1 MEYPLYEISEKQFPG
16 NLAEIPDKPK
26 KLYARGKLPPPD
38 HKLLAV
44 VGSRKYS
51 TYGKQ
56 VVEHIIGGLRGYPIT
71 IVSGLAIGID
81 ALAHR
86 AALDNGLNTIAVP
99 GSGLDEDVL
108 YPAQNRKLAHE
119 ILAKGGG
126 LISEFEPDFRA
137 TDWSFPQRNR
147 IMAGVANAVL
157 IIEAVLKSGTLI
169 TSRLATDYNR
179 DVLAVPGSIFSK
191 NSEGPHML
199 IKLGATPATSA
210 EDVLDTLGLTV
221 LQSPADIGEN
231 LSEQEKTLLALLASP
246 RSHDEL
252 LRALTLQSGLATES
266 ANALIMTLE
275 LQGYISKSGGIF
287 IRKR

>member
-1 MEYPLYEISEKQFPG
+1 
-16 NLAEIPDKPK
+16 
-26 KLYARGKLPPPD
+26 
-38 HKLLAV
+38 
-44 VGSRKYS
+44 
-51 TYGKQ
+51 
-56 VVEHIIGGLRGYPIT
+56 
-71 IVSGLAIGID
+71 
-81 ALAHR
+81 
-86 AALDNGLNTIAVP
+86 
-99 GSGLDEDVL
+99 
-108 YPAQNRKLAHE
+108 
-119 ILAKGGG
+119 
-126 LISEFEPDFRA
+126 
-137 TDWSFPQRNR
+137 
-147 IMAGVANAVL
+147 
-157 IIEAVLKSGTLI
+157 
-169 TSRLATDYNR
+169 
-179 DVLAVPGSIFSK
+179 
-191 NSEGPHML
+191 ML